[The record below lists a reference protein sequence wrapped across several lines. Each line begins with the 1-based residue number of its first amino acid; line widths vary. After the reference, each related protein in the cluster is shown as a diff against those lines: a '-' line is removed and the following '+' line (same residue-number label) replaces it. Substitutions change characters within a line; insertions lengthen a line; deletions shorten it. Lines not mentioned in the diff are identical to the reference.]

1 MSDNNSVTARIT
13 KPAANIFRILS
24 PNPSPMTY
32 TGTNTYVV
40 DNGEIAVIDPGP
52 KIQEHFDNILE
63 VIGGKPIKYIF
74 LTHSHIDHSPLAADL
89 SNKYNTPIY
98 GYGPSDAGL
107 SKTMLKLISDGYE
120 SSSEGID
127 HDFYPDYLIKDGEY
141 FELNETSITA
151 IHTPGHMGNHLCFQ
165 YDRVLFSGDHI
176 MGWATSMVSPPY
188 GDLTQFM
195 ASCHLLKDKNI
206 SLILP
211 GHGEQVDN
219 PKERIEYLISHR
231 LERERQIKSTLQH
244 HSLNAL
250 EITEI
255 VYVDI
260 DKSLIPA
267 ATRNVFAHL
276 LDLNER
282 GLVAFEGVISETM
295 KVRLIKN

>member
-89 SNKYNTPIY
+89 SIKYNTPIY

-195 ASCHLLKDKNI
+195 SSCHLLKDKNI

-255 VYVDI
+255 VYIDI

>member
-1 MSDNNSVTARIT
+1 MSDNNSVIARIT
-13 KPAANIFRILS
+13 KPAANIFRILA

-52 KIQEHFDNILE
+52 KIQEHYDNILE
-63 VIGGKPIKYIF
+63 VIGDKPVKYIF
-74 LTHSHIDHSPLAADL
+74 LTHSHIDHSPMAADL
-89 SNKYNTPIY
+89 SIKYNTPVY

-107 SKTMLKLISDGYE
+107 SPTMLKLISDGYE
-120 SSSEGID
+120 SGSEGVD
-127 HDFYPDYLIKDGEY
+127 HNFHPDNLIKDGEC
-141 FELNETSITA
+141 FELNETSIIA
-151 IHTPGHMGNHLCFQ
+151 IHTPGHMGNHVSFQ
-165 YDRVLFSGDHI
+165 YGGVLFSGDHI

-195 ASCHLLKDKNI
+195 ASCFLLKDKNI

-211 GHGEQVDN
+211 GHGEPVDN

-244 HSLNAL
+244 YSLNAL

-255 VYVDI
+255 VYVDV

-282 GLVAFEGVISETM
+282 GFVEFEGIISETM
-295 KVRLIKN
+295 KVRLIEN

>member
-1 MSDNNSVTARIT
+1 MSDNNSAIARIT
-13 KPAANIFRILS
+13 KPAADIFRILS

-32 TGTNTYVV
+32 TGTNTYIV
-40 DNGEIAVIDPGP
+40 DDGEIAVIDPGP
-52 KIQEHFDNILE
+52 KIQEHYDNILE
-63 VIGGKPIKYIF
+63 VIGEKPVKYIF

-89 SNKYNTPIY
+89 SIKYNTPVY

-107 SKTMLKLISDGYE
+107 SKTMLKLISDGYQ
-120 SSSEGID
+120 SGSEGID
-127 HDFYPDYLIKDGEY
+127 HNFNPDYLIKDGEY
-141 FELNETSITA
+141 FELNETSIIA
-151 IHTPGHMGNHLCFQ
+151 IHTPGHMGNHVCFQ
-165 YDRVLFSGDHI
+165 CDEVLFSGDHI

-195 ASCHLLKDKNI
+195 NSCRLLEDINI

-211 GHGEQVDN
+211 GHGEPVDD
-219 PKERIEYLISHR
+219 PKERIKYLIRHR
-231 LERERQIKSTLQH
+231 LEREQQIKSTLQH
-244 HSLNAL
+244 NPLNAL
-250 EITEI
+250 EITEL
-255 VYVDI
+255 VYIDV

-282 GLVAFEGVISETM
+282 GFVVFEGIISETM

>member
-1 MSDNNSVTARIT
+1 
-13 KPAANIFRILS
+13 
-24 PNPSPMTY
+24 MTY
-32 TGTNTYVV
+32 TGTNTYVI

-52 KIQEHFDNILE
+52 KIQEHYDNILE
-63 VIGGKPIKYIF
+63 VIGDKPVKYIF
-74 LTHSHIDHSPLAADL
+74 LTHSHIDHSPMAADL
-89 SNKYNTPIY
+89 SIKYNTPVY

-120 SSSEGID
+120 SGSEGID
-127 HDFYPDYLIKDGEY
+127 HNFHPDYLIKDGEY
-141 FELNETSITA
+141 FELNETSIIA
-151 IHTPGHMGNHLCFQ
+151 IHTPGHMGNHVSFQ
-165 YDRVLFSGDHI
+165 YGGVLFSGDHI

-195 ASCHLLKDKNI
+195 ASCHLLKDKDI

-211 GHGEQVDN
+211 GHGEPVDD
-219 PKERIEYLISHR
+219 PKERIEYLIRHR
-231 LERERQIKSTLQH
+231 LEREQQIKSTLQH
-244 HSLNAL
+244 YSLNAL
-250 EITEI
+250 EITEM
-255 VYVDI
+255 VYVDV

-282 GLVAFEGVISETM
+282 GFVEFEGIISETM

>member
-244 HSLNAL
+244 NSLNAL

>member
-1 MSDNNSVTARIT
+1 MSDNNSVIARIT
-13 KPAANIFRILS
+13 KPAANIFRILA

-52 KIQEHFDNILE
+52 KIQEHYDNILE
-63 VIGGKPIKYIF
+63 VIGDKPVKYIF
-74 LTHSHIDHSPLAADL
+74 LTHSHIDHSPMAADL
-89 SNKYNTPIY
+89 SIKYNTPVY

-107 SKTMLKLISDGYE
+107 SPTMLKLISDGYE
-120 SSSEGID
+120 SGSEGID
-127 HDFYPDYLIKDGEY
+127 HNFHPDYLIKDGEF
-141 FELNETSITA
+141 FELNETSIFA
-151 IHTPGHMGNHLCFQ
+151 IHTPGHMGNHVSFQ
-165 YDRVLFSGDHI
+165 YGGVLFSGDHI

-195 ASCHLLKDKNI
+195 ASCYLLKDKNI

-211 GHGEQVDN
+211 GHGEPVDN

-244 HSLNAL
+244 YSLTAL

-255 VYVDI
+255 VYVDV

-282 GLVAFEGVISETM
+282 GFVEFEGIISETM